1 MNWYLLQTKP
11 NAHHLAFE
19 NLKRQG
25 FEVFLPLIV
34 KTSKKGS
41 RFVNKTVPLFS
52 NYIFMGTKK
61 ESISWRSINAT
72 RGISKAVTLDGTYRH
87 VNNHIIAGIKSR
99 CNKNGIIQIMD
110 DIASGDRVKIE
121 RGPFSD
127 FICNVDK
134 IVDSQRAL
142 VLVDILQQETRAK
155 VSLNNLS
162 KIC

>member
-11 NAHHLAFE
+11 NAHNLAFE

-25 FEVFLPLIV
+25 FEVFLPLII

-61 ESISWRSINAT
+61 ESISWSSINAT
-72 RGISKAVTLDGTYRH
+72 RGISKAVTLDGTYRQ
-87 VNNHIIAGIKSR
+87 VNNHIIAGIKGR
-99 CNKNGIIQIMD
+99 CNKNGVIQIMD

>member
-1 MNWYLLQTKP
+1 
-11 NAHHLAFE
+11 
-19 NLKRQG
+19 
-25 FEVFLPLIV
+25 
-34 KTSKKGS
+34 
-41 RFVNKTVPLFS
+41 
-52 NYIFMGTKK
+52 MGTKK

-72 RGISKAVTLDGTYRH
+72 RGISKAVTLDGTYRQ
-87 VNNHIIAGIKSR
+87 VNNHIIAGIKGR
-99 CNKNGIIQIMD
+99 CNKNGVIQIMD